1 MDPKQQQIFEKT
13 LSPGISPEKLD
24 AALAALNGE
33 NEQDKGS
40 AGFISEKQA
49 RAHLGGISRTN
60 LWRWTKNGLKSYRVG
75 RRKLFKAIDLDTFV
89 ETQSGRKENV

>member
-33 NEQDKGS
+33 NEHNKGS

-49 RAHLGGISRTN
+49 RAYLGGISRTN
-60 LWRWTKNGLKSYRVG
+60 LWRWSKTGLKSYSVN
-75 RRKLFKAIDLDTFV
+75 RRKLYKTTDLDSFV
-89 ETQSGRKENV
+89 EAHAGRQT